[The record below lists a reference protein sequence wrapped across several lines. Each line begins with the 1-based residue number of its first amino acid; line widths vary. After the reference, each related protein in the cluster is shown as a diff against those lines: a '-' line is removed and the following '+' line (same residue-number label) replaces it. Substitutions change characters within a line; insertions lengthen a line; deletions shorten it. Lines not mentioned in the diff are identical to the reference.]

1 MKRREFIAGLLA
13 ASLTSA
19 QARELPRITILHS
32 GFPNRTPIHL
42 LFQAFGKLGYENGLT
57 ASIELLGGEG
67 NPDRLNALVSHIAS
81 QTPDVI
87 IALTSPAILALK
99 QAGLTTP
106 IVFAFASDPVAQG
119 IVETLARPGSNFT
132 GVTYSEAALGGKRVE
147 LLIDALPSTRRIAVL
162 WSTSFPENAAMFE
175 NIRGL
180 ATARG
185 IEVFSRQ
192 IHGVKDL
199 APAFDDASRVEA
211 QAVVFMTDN
220 ELFGHRKEVAQLS
233 LGHHL
238 PSIHSFDPE
247 AQDGGLMS
255 YGPSLGESYRRVAA
269 LADKI
274 LKGARPADLPVEE
287 PTQFELV
294 INLKTAKA
302 LGITIPPSIMV
313 RADEVIE

>member
-13 ASLTSA
+13 TSLASA
-19 QARELPRITILHS
+19 QARERPRITILHS

-99 QAGLTTP
+99 HAGLATP

-132 GVTYSEAALGGKRVE
+132 GVTYSEAALGGKRLE
-147 LLIDALPSTRRIAVL
+147 LLLDALPSTRRIAVL
-162 WSTSFPENAAMFE
+162 WSKSFPENAAMFE

-180 ATARG
+180 ATAWG

-192 IHGVKDL
+192 IQGVEDL

-211 QAVVFMTDN
+211 QAVIFMTDN
-220 ELFGHRKEVAQLS
+220 ELFGHRKEVARLS
-233 LGHHL
+233 LDHHL

-294 INLKTAKA
+294 INLKSAKA
-302 LGITIPPSIMV
+302 LGLTIPPSIMV

>member
-13 ASLTSA
+13 TSLASA
-19 QARELPRITILHS
+19 QARERPRITILHS

-180 ATARG
+180 ATAWG

-192 IHGVKDL
+192 IQGVEDL

-211 QAVVFMTDN
+211 QAVIFMTDN
-220 ELFGHRKEVAQLS
+220 ELFGHRKEVARLS
-233 LGHHL
+233 LDHHL

-294 INLKTAKA
+294 INLKSAKA
-302 LGITIPPSIMV
+302 LGLTIPPSIMV